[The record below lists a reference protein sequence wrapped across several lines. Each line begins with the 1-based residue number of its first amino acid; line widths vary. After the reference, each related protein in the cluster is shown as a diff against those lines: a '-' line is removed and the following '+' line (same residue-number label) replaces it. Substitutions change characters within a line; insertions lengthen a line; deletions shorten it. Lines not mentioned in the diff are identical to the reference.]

1 MAWGDDDD
9 KGGVRARAAL
19 DGTILSASIERE
31 PLREAVHR
39 GLVFLAAQQAT
50 AQDGSLPAGQGDY
63 RAPVGVTALTAIAF
77 MASGNTPGRGEYG
90 DEVAAAVDY
99 LLSRVKPEDDERA
112 GYIGDEA
119 DRKSGMHGHGLATL
133 ALAQAYIMSPAS
145 PRGRR
150 TAQALVAGVHLIE
163 RTQGAE
169 GGWMYDPVRDIH
181 HEGSVTVCL
190 VQGLRAARNAG
201 ILVDTR
207 VIARAIDY
215 VKRLQNPEG
224 SFRYGLNKKA
234 VSVALTAACLST
246 LHATGIYEGRE
257 IDDGY
262 GYVWREL
269 AFRRVAEERGG
280 RAKRARFPFYERFY
294 LAQALW
300 QHPDQDVYRR
310 WAREEVERILV
321 DQNKNGSWSG
331 SLYGDSYATAMNCL
345 FLAVP
350 DGLLPI
356 FQR

>member
-1 MAWGDDDD
+1 MARGDDGD
-9 KGGVRARAAL
+9 KGGVHARVAL
-19 DGTILSASIERE
+19 DGTVLAASIEQA
-31 PLREAVHR
+31 PLRAAMRR
-39 GLVFLAAQQAT
+39 GLAFLAAQQTT
-50 AQDGSLPAGQGDY
+50 AQDGSLPAGQGEY
-63 RAPVGVTALTAIAF
+63 RAPVGVTALAAIAF
-77 MASGNTPGRGEYG
+77 MAAGSTPGRGEYG
-90 DEVAAAVDY
+90 EEVAAAVDY
-99 LLSRVKPEDDERA
+99 LLSRVKPEDDEHS

-150 TAQALVAGVHLIE
+150 TAQALLAGVHLIE
-163 RTQGAE
+163 LTQGAE
-169 GGWMYDPVRDIH
+169 GGWMYRPVRDIQ

-201 ILVDTR
+201 ILVDSK
-207 VIARAIDY
+207 VIARAVDY
-215 VKRLQNPEG
+215 VKRLQTPEG
-224 SFRYGLNKKA
+224 SFRYHLNDQK

-262 GYVWREL
+262 GYIWREL
-269 AFRRVAEERGG
+269 AVREVAEERGA
-280 RAKRARFPFYERFY
+280 RTKRAQFPFYERFY

-300 QHPDQDVYRR
+300 QHPDEDVFRQ
-310 WAREEVERILV
+310 WARKEVERILV
-321 DQNKNGSWSG
+321 DQNENGSWSS
-331 SLYGDSYATAMNCL
+331 SLFGDSYATAMNCL